1 MLARIT
7 ADGELI
13 LAAEEKEGAEPGEA
27 TEEHAGEDQAHNP
40 ILPVMS
46 ELVYAALAFFILLAI
61 MYWKA
66 FPAVKKAMDSRSDRI
81 RENLDEAE
89 RNKAEASRIL
99 EDYQRQLADA
109 KNESARIIEEARQ
122 TAEQL
127 RKDLMARA
135 ESEVAE
141 FRTRA
146 NDEIAAAQ
154 ARAVADV
161 QGQIKTLAVEAAQMV
176 VQRNLDRETNEAL
189 VEQFINQ
196 VGASR

>member
-1 MLARIT
+1 MIATIT
-7 ADGELI
+7 ADGQLI
-13 LAAEEKEGAEPGEA
+13 LSVEETEGSEPGEA
-27 TEEHAGEDQAHNP
+27 KEEHATEDEAHNP

-46 ELVYAALAFFILLAI
+46 ELVYAALAFFVLLAL
-61 MYWKA
+61 MAWKL
-66 FPAVKKAMDSRSDRI
+66 FPAVKKAMDARSDRI
-81 RENLDEAE
+81 RDSLDEAE

-135 ESEVAE
+135 EAEVAE

-146 NDEIAAAQ
+146 NEEISAAQ
-154 ARAVADV
+154 GRAVADV
-161 QGQIKTLAVEAAQMV
+161 QGQIKALAVEAAQIV

-196 VGASR
+196 VGATR

>member
-13 LAAEEKEGAEPGEA
+13 LAAEETEGSEPGEA
-27 TEEHAGEDQAHNP
+27 TEEHATEDQAHNP
-40 ILPVMS
+40 ILPAMS
-46 ELVYAALAFFILLAI
+46 EFVYAVLAFMILLAL

-89 RNKAEASRIL
+89 RNKAEANRIL

-146 NDEIAAAQ
+146 NEEITAAQ

-196 VGASR
+196 VGATR

>member
-1 MLARIT
+1 MIARIT
-7 ADGELI
+7 PDGELI
-13 LAAEEKEGAEPGEA
+13 LSVEETEGSEPGEA
-27 TEEHAGEDQAHNP
+27 EEHGEDQAHNP

-46 ELVYAALAFFILLAI
+46 ELVYAVLAFTILFIL

-81 RENLDEAE
+81 RESLDEAE

-127 RKDLMARA
+127 RRDLMARA

-146 NDEIAAAQ
+146 NEEIAAAQ

-161 QGQIKTLAVEAAQMV
+161 QGQIKALAVEAAQLV

>member
-1 MLARIT
+1 MIARIS
-7 ADGELI
+7 ADGAIVLSV
-13 LAAEEKEGAEPGEA
+13 EETEGSEPGEA
-27 TEEHAGEDQAHNP
+27 EEHAEDQAHNP

-46 ELVYAALAFFILLAI
+46 EFVYAVVAFLILLVL
-61 MYWKA
+61 MYKFA
-66 FPAVKKAMDSRSDRI
+66 FPAVQKAMQGRSDRI
-81 RENLDEAE
+81 RDSLDEAE
-89 RNKAEASRIL
+89 RSKAEASRIL

-146 NDEIAAAQ
+146 SEEITAAQ
-154 ARAVADV
+154 GRAVADV
-161 QGQIKTLAVEAAQMV
+161 QGQIKELAIQAAQIV
-176 VQRNLDRETNEAL
+176 VQRNLDRDTNEAL

-196 VGASR
+196 VGATK

>member
-1 MLARIT
+1 MIARIT
-7 ADGELI
+7 ADGQL
-13 LAAEEKEGAEPGEA
+13 LLSVEEEPGEA
-27 TEEHAGEDQAHNP
+27 VEEHAGEDQAHNP

-46 ELVYAALAFFILLAI
+46 ELVYAVIAFTILLVL

-81 RENLDEAE
+81 RDSLDEAE
-89 RNKAEASRIL
+89 RAKSEANTIL
-99 EDYQRQLADA
+99 EDYKRQLADA

-127 RKDLMARA
+127 RKDLMTRA
-135 ESEVAE
+135 ETEVAE

-146 NDEIAAAQ
+146 NEEITAAQ
-154 ARAVADV
+154 GRAVADV
-161 QGQIKTLAVEAAQMV
+161 QSQIKALAFDAAQIV

-196 VGASR
+196 VGATK

>member
-1 MLARIT
+1 MIATIT
-7 ADGELI
+7 ADGRLI
-13 LAAEEKEGAEPGEA
+13 LSVEETEGSEPGEA
-27 TEEHAGEDQAHNP
+27 EEHAEDEAHNP

-46 ELVYAALAFFILLAI
+46 ELVYAVIAFTILLVL

-81 RENLDEAE
+81 RDSLDEAE
-89 RNKAEASRIL
+89 RAKSEANTIL
-99 EDYQRQLADA
+99 EDYKRQLADA

-127 RKDLMARA
+127 RKDLMTRA
-135 ESEVAE
+135 ETEVAE

-146 NDEIAAAQ
+146 NEEITAAQ
-154 ARAVADV
+154 GRAVADV
-161 QGQIKTLAVEAAQMV
+161 QSQIKALAFDAAQIV

-196 VGASR
+196 VGATK

>member
-7 ADGELI
+7 ADGGLI
-13 LAAEEKEGAEPGEA
+13 LAVEEEEGSEPGEA

-40 ILPVMS
+40 ILPVTS
-46 ELVYAALAFFILLAI
+46 ELVYAVLAFAILLAL
-61 MYWKA
+61 MAWKA
-66 FPAVKKAMDSRSDRI
+66 FPGVKKAMDARSDRI
-81 RENLDEAE
+81 RDSLDEAE
-89 RNKAEASRIL
+89 RAKSEASRIL

-135 ESEVAE
+135 EAEVAE

-146 NDEIAAAQ
+146 NEEITAAQ
-154 ARAVADV
+154 GRAVADV
-161 QGQIKTLAVEAAQMV
+161 QGQIKALAVEAAQIV

-196 VGASR
+196 VGATR